1 MFYRKLIIQNIFR
14 KTKNKV
20 YAKFLDVFMTK
31 SILESIGMKDTK
43 RWYDYFHL
51 KLNLEKALL
60 CKWKILYQTI
70 ESMC

>member
-1 MFYRKLIIQNIFR
+1 MFYRKLIIQNIFT

-43 RWYDYFHL
+43 R
-51 KLNLEKALL
+51 
-60 CKWKILYQTI
+60 
-70 ESMC
+70 

>member
-14 KTKNKV
+14 KAKNKV

-43 RWYDYFHL
+43 R
-51 KLNLEKALL
+51 
-60 CKWKILYQTI
+60 
-70 ESMC
+70 